1 MKKIKSTWIAAS
13 AMCILASCSNQEQ
26 VPQVVSAAFSEKFP
40 EAKSVKWDKESTT
53 EWEAD
58 FQFNGQKY
66 SANFSSDG
74 TWKETEYEISKSEIP
89 ETVKATLD
97 SQFSEYKIEDSEIII
112 TANGNIYEF
121 VLEGAKNELEVT
133 INPIGKILTKEI
145 LEIEPID
152 GD

>member
-1 MKKIKSTWIAAS
+1 MRKINSTLIAAS
-13 AMCILASCSNQEQ
+13 ALCILASCSTKEQ

-40 EAKSVKWDKESTT
+40 EAKSVQWEKENAS
-53 EWEAD
+53 EWEAE

-66 SANFSSDG
+66 AANFALDG
-74 TWKETEYEISKSEIP
+74 AWKETEYEISKSEIP

-97 SQFSEYKIEDSEIII
+97 SQFSEYKIEVAEIMVSDK
-112 TANGNIYEF
+112 GNVYEL
-121 VLEGAKNELEVT
+121 VLESKENEMEVT
-133 INPIGKILTKEI
+133 IDAIGKILSKKE